1 MLVLRR
7 MNSTRKRRRENNTQT
22 KTMKSQQS
30 TKYSLEK
37 LEITPTT
44 SFWFADIFMW
54 NVFVG
59 DDISLT
65 FRALSAKRFVHCMLN
80 II

>member
-7 MNSTRKRRRENNTQT
+7 MNSMRRRRENNTRTQK

-37 LEITPTT
+37 LEICN
-44 SFWFADIFMW
+44 SNDKLLVCRHFY
-54 NVFVG
+54 VECV
-59 DDISLT
+59 
-65 FRALSAKRFVHCMLN
+65 RRR
-80 II
+80 